1 MVSTLNLPC
10 LSEQQIEAFHA
21 QGMQSVDQPAACLLP
36 GRPSLTAGEWFLWA
50 MSITLLFVFVFDIL
64 TSLFAFGWR
73 RFTQPIFAIDAVVI
87 VASLVLEFVFQLS
100 PSITNAQSSPA
111 ALVLLRL
118 WKIIRAIHAV
128 AHSIELKNQSVIRE
142 IREAKR
148 QVADELR
155 LACEKLHH
163 LEIKHDYAWQKLAP
177 EHRDVEEM
185 ERHLYQML
193 AKLETEVNNEGSETG

>member
-1 MVSTLNLPC
+1 M
-10 LSEQQIEAFHA
+10 EEFHA
-21 QGMQSVDQPAACLLP
+21 QGLETLNQPLACILP
-36 GRPSLTAGEWFLWA
+36 AGPSLTAGEWSLWA
-50 MSITLLFVFVFDIL
+50 MSITLLFVFLFDVL

-87 VASLVLEFVFQLS
+87 LASLVMEFVFQLS
-100 PSITNAQSSPA
+100 PAITNAQTSPA

-128 AHSIELKNQSVIRE
+128 AHSIELKNQRVIRG
-142 IREAKR
+142 IRDAKR

-155 LACEKLHH
+155 LAAERIRH
-163 LEIKHDYAWQKLAP
+163 LEIKHEYMWQRLAP
-177 EHRDVEEM
+177 EDRDVEDM

-193 AKLETEVNNEGSETG
+193 TELESKVNTVGSEAG